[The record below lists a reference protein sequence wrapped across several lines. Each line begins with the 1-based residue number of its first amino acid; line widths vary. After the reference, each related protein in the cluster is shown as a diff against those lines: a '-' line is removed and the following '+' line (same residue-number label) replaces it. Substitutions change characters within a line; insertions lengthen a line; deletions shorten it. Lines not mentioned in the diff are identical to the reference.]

1 MCKPAPLFLQFSA
14 LGWHVARP
22 LNGGSMSDFGKVDHV
37 RDKPRPS
44 GGGGRQA
51 LLWFLTAGYAVD
63 RKFEASLKEKWG
75 L

>member
-1 MCKPAPLFLQFSA
+1 MLPA
-14 LGWHVARP
+14 P
-22 LNGGSMSDFGKVDHV
+22 LNGGYMSDFGKVDHV

-44 GGGGRQA
+44 GGGGCQA